1 MRYLILSDIHAN
13 LEALEAVLA
22 TDDVADAT
30 LVLGDMVGYGADPN
44 AVIER
49 VRELP
54 AATFIRG
61 NHDKVG
67 AGIESV
73 RSFNHLARHAI
84 EWTAAVLTPEHRL
97 WLAELPKGPKVVD
110 ETVEICHGS
119 PFDEDVYIFDDLDA
133 QRALATSRR
142 QLCLFGHTHLPAA
155 FLANGEFDAIP
166 VKRDLSFD
174 LTLERGVK
182 YLVNCGAVGQ
192 PRDGDWRA
200 AFGVL
205 DTGTSI
211 LTLKRVPYDVAA
223 AQAKI
228 QLSFRRR
235 STIASWSRRATAAC
249 SSASRSP
256 AWC

>member
-22 TDDVADAT
+22 AGVVADAT

-54 AATFIRG
+54 AATIIRG

-67 AGIESV
+67 AGLESV

-84 EWTAAVLTPEHRL
+84 EWTADILTPDHRR
-97 WLAELPKGPKVVD
+97 WLAELPKGPMVVD
-110 ETVEICHGS
+110 ETVEICHGA

-133 QRALATSRR
+133 QRGLVTSRR
-142 QLCLFGHTHLPAA
+142 PLCLFGHTHLPAA
-155 FLANGEFDAIP
+155 FIADDIFDSIP
-166 VKRDLSFD
+166 IRRDASFD
-174 LTLERGVK
+174 IALERGVK

-205 DTGTSI
+205 DTATWM

-228 QLSFRRR
+228 
-235 STIASWSRRATAAC
+235 IRAGLPEVLAQRLAVG
-249 SSASRSP
+249 R
-256 AWC
+256 

>member
-22 TDDVADAT
+22 EETQTDAT
-30 LVLGDMVGYGADPN
+30 LMLGDLVGYGADPN
-44 AVIER
+44 AVIDR
-49 VRELP
+49 LRALP
-54 AATFIRG
+54 ATTFIRG

-67 AGIESV
+67 AGIDSV

-84 EWTAAVLTPEHRL
+84 EWTSATLTPERTE
-97 WLAELPKGPKVVD
+97 WLAALPRGPMIVD
-110 ETVEICHGS
+110 DLVEICHGS

-133 QRALATSRR
+133 RRALVVSRR
-142 QLCLFGHTHLPAA
+142 ALCLFGHTHLPAA
-155 FLANGEFDAIP
+155 FRLDNTFESIALRREA
-166 VKRDLSFD
+166 SFD
-174 LTLERGVK
+174 LTLTTDVR

-205 DTGTSI
+205 DTETRV
-211 LTLKRVPYDVAA
+211 LTLRRVPYDVAT

-228 QLSFRRR
+228 V
-235 STIASWSRRATAAC
+235 RAGLPEVLAHRLAVG
-249 SSASRSP
+249 R
-256 AWC
+256 